1 MTQKQIK
8 AEILKYNFAMR
19 PGEINDYTKNVY
31 NFLKVKKQTGASAVL
46 GTKEVKTF
54 WASSAKV
61 INTIILTW
69 ERGTYTIGITDDIDE
84 KILKPILLN
93 N

>member
-8 AEILKYNFAMR
+8 TEILKHNFAMR

-31 NFLKVKKQTGASAVL
+31 NFLKVKKQTGASAAL
-46 GTKEVKTF
+46 GTKEIKAYWGKTN
-54 WASSAKV
+54 KI

-69 ERGTYTIGITDDIDE
+69 ERGNYVIGITDDIDE